1 MKSRKIANQ
10 VKYILIVSIFLLV
23 AITNAFTQTK
33 NQIAIANVLATQQ
46 TAWNNG
52 NIDAFMQGYWH
63 SDSLMFIGKSGVTY
77 GWLNT
82 LNNYKKGYPD
92 TAAMGKLSFEIIQ
105 MKRLSVM
112 YYSVVGKWFLK
123 RSIGD
128 IGGAFT
134 LILRKIKGKW
144 VIIQDHSS

>member
-10 VKYILIVSIFLLV
+10 IKYILIVSIFLLV

-82 LNNYKKGYPD
+82 LNTYKKGYPD
-92 TAAMGKLSFEIIQ
+92 AAAMGKLQFTLLNINKINATN
-105 MKRLSVM
+105 
-112 YYSVVGKWFLK
+112 YYVVGKWNLQ
-123 RSIGD
+123 RTIGNV
-128 IGGAFT
+128 GGHFT
-134 LILRKIKGKW
+134 LFFKRIKKQW
-144 VIIQDHSS
+144 LIIADHSS

>member
-92 TAAMGKLSFEIIQ
+92 AAAMGKLQFTLLNINKINATN
-105 MKRLSVM
+105 
-112 YYSVVGKWFLK
+112 YYVVGKWVLQ
-123 RSIGD
+123 RTIGD
-128 IGGAFT
+128 VGGHFT
-134 LILRKIKGKW
+134 LFFKRIKKQW
-144 VIIQDHSS
+144 LIIADHSS